1 MAQRNASYDD
11 LPILLHQNVIKN
23 NSYHLLQKVCHMDS
37 HSKFNHSNLSHHNR
51 MHNCTETTLSCSHC
65 NLLLTYHTMI
75 IVPSK
80 KQSPIHLLSVPIK
93 IEHTQVS
100 QNALKMVQSGL

>member
-1 MAQRNASYDD
+1 
-11 LPILLHQNVIKN
+11 
-23 NSYHLLQKVCHMDS
+23 
-37 HSKFNHSNLSHHNR
+37 

-93 IEHTQVS
+93 IEHTPGIFRTEELILPG
-100 QNALKMVQSGL
+100 N

>member
-1 MAQRNASYDD
+1 MDQRNASYDD
-11 LPILLHQNVIKN
+11 LPILLHQNVIKK
-23 NSYHLLQKVCHMDS
+23 NSYHLLQVCHMDS
-37 HSKFNHSNLSHHNR
+37 HSKCNHS
-51 MHNCTETTLSCSHC
+51 HC
-65 NLLLTYHTMI
+65 YLLLTYHTMI